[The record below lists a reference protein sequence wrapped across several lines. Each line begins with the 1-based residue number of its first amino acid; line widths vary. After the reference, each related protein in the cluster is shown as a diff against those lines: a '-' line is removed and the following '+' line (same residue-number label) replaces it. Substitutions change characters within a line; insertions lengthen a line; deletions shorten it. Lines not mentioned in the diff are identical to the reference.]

1 MRRFKILLATAM
13 LAAPASG
20 ALADDGGPTSPG
32 TPTAPTAAAPGP
44 IRMIDRPFS
53 LKEGG
58 IAAYGSIDIAHFGS
72 GMLDFSQ
79 YQMRIAGAYGIS
91 KDLSVGAEYGFPFA
105 GDGTDKTTGRGPF
118 NLYGLFSLTQD
129 DSLTVAVYAAFQAN
143 LAGAFDAMS
152 GDPTTTKAFLAGF
165 DVRYNVTPDIA
176 VFTGSPFGPAVPG
189 TLAGL
194 AIAGVPARGTQQ
206 HFSMSLEDNGAIL
219 FDVPVGV
226 GVQATP
232 DLFAYLDTTLASFAI
247 SNSPY
252 KEMSG
257 KTKSAVFFGGDD
269 LELPLHLGAFYA
281 FDKNIDLGGAV
292 LTNLDSVGDLY
303 VVSLAARWT
312 NKSRWSS
319 GQRAGNVGACFRA
332 WARASW

>member
-1 MRRFKILLATAM
+1 MRRFNTLLATLLIASS
-13 LAAPASG
+13 ASG
-20 ALADDGGPTSPG
+20 ASADDAVSDG
-32 TPTAPTAAAPGP
+32 TTPTAAAPAAAAP
-44 IRMIDRPFS
+44 VRMIDRPFS

-58 IAAYGSIDIAHFGS
+58 IAAYGSIDIAHATL
-72 GMLDFSQ
+72 GMMDFSQ

-118 NLYGLFSLTQD
+118 HLYGLFSLTQD
-129 DSLTVAVYAAFQAN
+129 DSLTVAVVAGFQAN
-143 LAGAFDAMS
+143 LAGTFDAMT
-152 GDPTTTKAFLAGF
+152 GDPATTKAISAGF
-165 DVRYNVTPDIA
+165 DIRYKVTPDIA
-176 VFTGSPFGPAVPG
+176 IFSGSPFGPAVPG

-194 AIAGVPARGTQQ
+194 AIGGIPTHNTQQ
-206 HFSMSLEDNGAIL
+206 HLSMSLEDNGPIL

-226 GVQATP
+226 GFQATP

-269 LELPLHLGAFYA
+269 LELPLHVGAYYA
-281 FDKNIDLGGAV
+281 FDKNIDLGGAL
-292 LTNLDSVGDLY
+292 LTNLDSAGDLY
-303 VVSLAARWT
+303 VISLAARWT
-312 NKSRWSS
+312 N
-319 GQRAGNVGACFRA
+319 
-332 WARASW
+332 